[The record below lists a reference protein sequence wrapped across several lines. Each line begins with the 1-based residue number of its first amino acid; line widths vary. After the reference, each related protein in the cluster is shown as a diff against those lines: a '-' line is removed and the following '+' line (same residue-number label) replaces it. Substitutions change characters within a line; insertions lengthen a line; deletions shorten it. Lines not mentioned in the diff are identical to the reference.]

1 MSVLAIFEKLGGRK
15 VIGREL
21 RNDADLIAAVREG
34 FPARSLEIVFDEL
47 ADLELSQSQLYSTV
61 GKTRTLL
68 RKRAEKA
75 RLSSDESDRLARVAR
90 ILVRAEEAFGN
101 REKAY
106 HWLGR
111 PNRALGNNRPF
122 ELLDSDAGT
131 QSVEQ
136 VLGRIEHGV
145 FS

>member
-1 MSVLAIFEKLGGRK
+1 MSVLAVAEKLGGRK

-21 RNDADLIAAVREG
+21 RTDADLIAAVREG
-34 FPARSLEIVFDEL
+34 FPSRSLEMVFEEL
-47 ADLELSQSQLYSTV
+47 ADLALSQSQLYATV
-61 GKTRTLL
+61 GNTRTLL
-68 RKRAEKA
+68 RKRANKQ

-90 ILVRAEEAFGN
+90 MMVRAEDAFGD
-101 REKAY
+101 RDKA
-106 HWLGR
+106 HRWLAR
-111 PNRALGNNRPF
+111 PNRALGSNRPF
-122 ELLDSDAGT
+122 ELLDSDAGS